1 MAKFLQIFFTY
12 LGILLWGWF
21 VQDNFVC
28 YMSSNIIFS
37 VLYNRTAPL
46 SPWWCDNEDDHG
58 IGGDYGE
65 ADDGES

>member
-1 MAKFLQIFFTY
+1 M
-12 LGILLWGWF
+12 LWGWF

-37 VLYNRTAPL
+37 VLYNRTPPL